1 MLANRTI
8 LLAALTAGAVGVLG
22 GATAQAAGPPA
33 PVSTTG
39 KKVHQLAFLPAPTGQ
54 SNTPTSWGFL
64 GKQAFVGAFGVESEG
79 EAPPADGGLYYLKN
93 GDATLVPGSAS
104 SVFGVTTHRKTLYTA
119 SSAFGAKGIVSS
131 ITRWRGW
138 NGSSFAHHKVI
149 WTSPKNF
156 SSLNGLAWVHGRI
169 YAGVGLSDNND
180 HGPAQTK
187 YEYDVISVKANGTDT
202 KIVAKGMR
210 QPFQFTSVGKR
221 RYPLVSVLGQD
232 KPNSTKA
239 PDFLAVAKPGADYG
253 FQKCNWT
260 KPGKCTKY
268 DTPFKFLP
276 AHFSPMGLGAKGS
289 KIYIAAFGGKGK
301 AGPGV
306 YEINRRGGHLKQLV
320 QTFAPNITLGA
331 HGGWLYFGG
340 VTGVVYRVHR

>member
-8 LLAALTAGAVGVLG
+8 RLAALTAGAVGVLG
-22 GATAQAAGPPA
+22 AGTAQAAGPPT

-39 KKVHQLAFLPAPTGQ
+39 KTVQTLGAVA
-54 SNTPTSWGFL
+54 TPTSWGFL
-64 GKQAFVGAFGVESEG
+64 GKQAFVGGFGDEENNG
-79 EAPPADGGLYYLKN
+79 AGGGLYYLK
-93 GDATLVPGSAS
+93 GGAATLVPGAGQPT
-104 SVFGVTTHRKTLYTA
+104 FGVTTHRKTLYT
-119 SSAFGAKGIVSS
+119 SSVSFGAKGPVSA

-138 NGSSFAHHKVI
+138 NGTSFAHHKVI

-210 QPFQFTSVGKR
+210 QPFQFTFVGKR

-232 KPNSTKA
+232 KPDSLKA
-239 PDFLAVAKPGADYG
+239 PDFLAVAKPGANYG

-260 KPGKCTKY
+260 KPGKCTRY

-276 AHFSPMGLGAKGS
+276 AHFSAMGLGSRGR
-289 KIYIAAFGGKGK
+289 KIYIGAFGGTKKG
-301 AGPGV
+301 GPGV
-306 YEINRRGGHLKQLV
+306 YETNRQGRHLKQLV
-320 QTFAPNITLGA
+320 KTFAPNITLGS

-340 VTGVVYRVHR
+340 VTGQVYRVHR